1 MMLNMTFKC
10 PLCGG
15 SKFGS
20 MILGR
25 DPNGPMVRHCHGRN
39 GPLGCEFSWPEA
51 EDWRYMIVDGA
62 KLDVHEFE
70 AVMARVRRTPVAVTP
85 IGKVDLPG
93 I

>member
-1 MMLNMTFKC
+1 MMPSTTFKC

-25 DPNGPMVRHCHGRN
+25 DPNGPMVRYCHSRIASMT
-39 GPLGCEFSWPEA
+39 CTFSWPEA
-51 EDWRYMIVDGA
+51 DDWKHMLVDGA

-70 AVMARVRRTPVAVTP
+70 AVMARIYRTPVAAIP